1 MLQSKLNEKQIKEI
15 KTWITISEVIEDL
28 YDVLFLTEVNYGVS
42 SPEYERVLEKLKLSL
57 ETERD
62 IEKKYFCNEALV
74 PSLRCLQEFSDNQ
87 RLLAKLYNDYDAC
100 FAMENYH
107 RAKRADFFELFG
119 IKPQEASKHN
129 DEDLEF
135 SKKYSASIES
145 SYICKYSYRISELK
159 TMLSLISRKIEDT
172 SDEKLRSVLIAERN
186 QIISNASIL
195 EDEYFSLGDISSLI
209 IDDEAFVA
217 KTAGVT
223 LDDYKEGKALYFLAE
238 ADDTMQIISKGF
250 SLDEDFELYYELK
263 LENLFN
269 NIGNQD
275 EVQEI
280 IDDLDEP
287 LSPDAAKIVSKAM
300 INSFGDPADKKT
312 KKKN

>member
-15 KTWITISEVIEDL
+15 RTWITISEVIEDL

-42 SPEYERVLEKLKLSL
+42 SPEYERVLEKIKLSL

-62 IEKKYFCNEALV
+62 IEKKYFRNEALV
-74 PSLRCLQEFSDNQ
+74 PSLRYFQEFSDNQ

-100 FAMENYH
+100 LAMENYH

-129 DEDLEF
+129 DGDLEF

-195 EDEYFSLGDISSLI
+195 EDEYFSLGDISSSI

-223 LDDYKEGKALYFLAE
+223 LGDYKEGKALYFLAE

-312 KKKN
+312 KKKK